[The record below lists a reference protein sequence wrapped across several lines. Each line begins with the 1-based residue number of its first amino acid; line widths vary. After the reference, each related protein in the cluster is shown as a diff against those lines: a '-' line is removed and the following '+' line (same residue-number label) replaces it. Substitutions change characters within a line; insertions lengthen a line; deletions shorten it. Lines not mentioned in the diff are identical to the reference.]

1 MYRKI
6 IALTVAALSVSASG
20 LWAQNV
26 GNGLQ
31 PEPNQSTTRVGT
43 RGANWLE
50 IPVGARAQ
58 ALGGSGAALIRGAE
72 AMYWNAG
79 ALAQSEGFDIAFSY
93 TDMYAEADVSH
104 QFFGVVVPLGEVGAL
119 GASVLALNSGDIVR
133 TTESYPEGG
142 DPQFGQTFDFTGFAG
157 SLAYSRLITD
167 RLGVGIA
174 AKLVSEGID
183 DAQANWFGLDIGALF
198 RTGLLGATLGGA
210 IVNIGGDAS
219 YKGSAIER
227 IVGGQTGTFPTKDN
241 VPIAFNTR
249 DISLPTAFR
258 LSVLFD
264 VTGTPEAWLSR
275 VPANHKLRLS
285 TDFYDSIDT
294 ALQPSVGI
302 EYSYNDLV
310 YARVGKRFRNEA
322 DDSSF
327 REFSDGLGVGGG
339 LWVPVFG
346 KRLGFDY
353 AYTDMGLLENV
364 QTFSFRLGS

>member
-1 MYRKI
+1 MYRKT
-6 IALTVAALSVSASG
+6 IALTVAVLSVSASEI
-20 LWAQNV
+20 WAQNV
-26 GNGLQ
+26 NTGLQ
-31 PEPNQSTTRVGT
+31 PEPNQSTTRVAT

-58 ALGGSGAALIRGAE
+58 ALGGAGSALIRGAE
-72 AMYWNAG
+72 ALFWNAG
-79 ALAQSEGFDIAFSY
+79 ALARSDGFDIAFSY

-104 QFFGVVVPLGEVGAL
+104 QFFGAVVPLGDAGAI
-119 GASVLALNSGDIVR
+119 GASVLSLNSGDIVR
-133 TTESYPEGG
+133 TTEGFPDGG
-142 DPQFGQTFDFTGFAG
+142 DPQFGQTFNFSGFAG

-174 AKLVSEGID
+174 AKLITEGVD
-183 DAQANWFGLDIGALF
+183 DAQANWFGLDVGALF
-198 RTGLLGATLGGA
+198 RTGLVGVTLGGT

-227 IVGGQTGTFPTKDN
+227 IVAGQTGTFPTKDN
-241 VPIAFNTR
+241 VPVAFDTR
-249 DISLPTAFR
+249 NISLPTAFR

-264 VTGTPEAWLSR
+264 VTGTPEAWLPT
-275 VPANHKLRLS
+275 VPPNHKLRLL

-294 ALQPSVGI
+294 PLQPSVGI

-310 YARVGKRFRNEA
+310 FGRVGKRFRNEA
-322 DDSSF
+322 DAGSF
-327 REFSDGLGVGGG
+327 RNFSDGLGVGGG